1 MPAARIVPAFDE
13 VEDGKARLYLGAEPL
28 AIEQLALEG
37 REEALAQGVVV
48 RVADA
53 AHRRPDASLATPL
66 AERDRR
72 VLAALVGVMND
83 VLRLALYHGH
93 VQRRKDELSTE
104 MGLHRP
110 ADDPPTPG
118 VDHDGEKQEPGP
130 GRDVCDVGD
139 PQPVRARGRE
149 LPIDEIRRPAGR
161 LILHRRA
168 ELFPTAHAV
177 QAGP

>member
-83 VLRLALYHGH
+83 VLRL
-93 VQRRKDELSTE
+93 TPC
-104 MGLHRP
+104 RP
-110 ADDPPTPG
+110 AP
-118 VDHDGEKQEPGP
+118 
-130 GRDVCDVGD
+130 RIS
-139 PQPVRARGRE
+139 RATR
-149 LPIDEIRRPAGR
+149 LRPMW
-161 LILHRRA
+161 IPRA
-168 ELFPTAHAV
+168 ANSA
-177 QAGP
+177 